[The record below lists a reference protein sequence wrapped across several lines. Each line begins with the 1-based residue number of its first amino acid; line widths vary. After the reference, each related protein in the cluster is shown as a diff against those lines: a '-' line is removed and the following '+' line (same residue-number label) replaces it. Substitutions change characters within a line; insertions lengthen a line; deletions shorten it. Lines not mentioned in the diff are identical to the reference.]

1 MPDTIITIA
10 KRAARRLLLARACE
24 SAAVWAIA
32 AGLAAAGVQVVAL
45 VTSAGPVWYWQAPLI
60 VLACGAIV
68 GAARALLTGAGPL
81 EAAAIVDDRR
91 GLAERFAT
99 AVELAQSD
107 RRDEPVA
114 AECCRQALAALGDH
128 PLAEVSFHRRTR
140 RTAAA
145 LGLVIAAVAALAM
158 LASVRSSPLASLAGM
173 GGSRRQ
179 QLAVELRRGAAGA
192 DREHLRQVLDAA
204 AVAVEIM
211 DERQLAR
218 LLDELRAEGVTLVE
232 LTPEEARR
240 VLGLADEPGEPD
252 GDADGQSATTA
263 AADANAD
270 EDTGGGVMVYDPLFD
285 APADG
290 SAGELT
296 EPDAAATGPAVRY
309 EDAWDRARRRAM
321 ASLQRGDVPPAYRD
335 IVRRYFAER

>member
-10 KRAARRLLLARACE
+10 KQAARRLLLARACE
-24 SAAVWAIA
+24 SAAVWAVA
-32 AGLAAAGVQVVAL
+32 SGLVAAGVQVVAL
-45 VTSAGPVWYWQAPLI
+45 GTSAGPVWYWQAPLI

-81 EAAAIVDDRR
+81 EAATIVDGRR
-91 GLAERFAT
+91 HLAERFAT

-107 RRDEPVA
+107 RRDEPAA
-114 AECCRQALAALGDH
+114 AECRRQALAALGDH
-128 PLAEVSFHRRTR
+128 PLAEVSFWRRTR

-145 LGLVIAAVAALAM
+145 LGLVVAVVAALAM

-179 QLAVELRRGAAGA
+179 QLAAELRRGAAGA
-192 DREHLRQVLDAA
+192 DREHLRQALDAA

-211 DERQLAR
+211 DDRQLAR

-232 LTPEEARR
+232 LTPEEVRR
-240 VLGLADEPGEPD
+240 VLGLAEEPGEPD

-270 EDTGGGVMVYDPLFD
+270 ENAGGGVTVYDPLFD
-285 APADG
+285 APAEADTG
-290 SAGELT
+290 DAGDPRT
-296 EPDAAATGPAVRY
+296 AATGPAVRY

-321 ASLQRGDVPPAYRD
+321 ASLRRGDVPPAYRD